1 MVNYAIEKILVPY
14 DDSKFS
20 KKALE
25 YAKEIAKRE
34 DAKIFLLNVVDE
46 HEYLHGA
53 ILAELEDD
61 YKVRDTI
68 HRFIKSEVIGEK
80 KRLVKIAHANEDK
93 KNKMHHHVIKGNP
106 IEAILEYSK
115 ARKID
120 LIVIGSQGL
129 KGIEKIK
136 ALGSTSR
143 KISELEKCPVMIV
156 H

>member
-1 MVNYAIEKILVPY
+1 M
-14 DDSKFS
+14 
-20 KKALE
+20 E

-80 KRLVKIAHANEDK
+80 KRLEKIAHANEDK
-93 KNKMHHHVIKGNP
+93 KNKIHHHVIKGNP

-143 KISELEKCPVMIV
+143 KISELAKCPVMIV

>member
-1 MVNYAIEKILVPY
+1 MNYTIEKILVPY
-14 DDSKFS
+14 DDSKFA

-34 DAKIFLLNVVDE
+34 EAKIFLLNVVDE

-80 KRLVKIAHANEDK
+80 KRLVKIAHSNEDK
-93 KNKMHHHVIKGNP
+93 KNKIHHHVIKGNP

-120 LIVIGSQGL
+120 LIIIGSQGL

-143 KISELEKCPVMIV
+143 KISELAKCPVMIV